1 MDNKKSVGKRS
12 LAFSRNL
19 GLTISL
25 VLHVILGSGF
35 VVLNTVTTEEEEF
48 ELLETQSIELN
59 SLSGEELEALL
70 ALLESDPEVSDST
83 NLPVK
88 SEPDASKLL
97 SVSNKITTPE
107 SKKKILNL
115 SRNLNRNLSLSRN
128 LNLKKDQRYQRRLSH
143 HWRVMILGLKRRR
156 GKNLKNK

>member
-35 VVLNTVTTEEEEF
+35 VALNTVTTEEEEF

-83 NLPVK
+83 NFPVK

-115 SRNLNRNLSLSRN
+115 SRNLNRYLS
-128 LNLKKDQRYQRRLSH
+128 
-143 HWRVMILGLKRRR
+143 
-156 GKNLKNK
+156 

>member
-1 MDNKKSVGKRS
+1 MNNKKSVGKRS

-19 GLTISL
+19 GLTISFA
-25 VLHVILGSGF
+25 LHVILGSGF
-35 VVLNTVTTEEEEF
+35 VALNTETTEEEEF

-70 ALLESDPEVSDST
+70 ALLEFDPEVSDST
-83 NLPVK
+83 NMPVK

-97 SVSNKITTPE
+97 SVSNKVTTPE

-115 SRNLNRNLSLSRN
+115 SLNRY
-128 LNLKKDQRYQRRLSH
+128 LNQSQNRYLIQS
-143 HWRVMILGLKRRR
+143 
-156 GKNLKNK
+156 

>member
-19 GLTISL
+19 GLTISFA
-25 VLHVILGSGF
+25 LHVILGSGF
-35 VVLNTVTTEEEEF
+35 VALNTETTEEEEF
-48 ELLETQSIELN
+48 KLLETQSIELN

-88 SEPDASKLL
+88 SEPEANKLL
-97 SVSNKITTPE
+97 SVSNKVTTPE

-115 SRNLNRNLSLSRN
+115 SLNRKLS
-128 LNLKKDQRYQRRLSH
+128 
-143 HWRVMILGLKRRR
+143 
-156 GKNLKNK
+156 

>member
-35 VVLNTVTTEEEEF
+35 VALNTVTTEEEEF

-97 SVSNKITTPE
+97 SVSNKVTTPE

-115 SRNLNRNLSLSRN
+115 SLSQNRYLS
-128 LNLKKDQRYQRRLSH
+128 
-143 HWRVMILGLKRRR
+143 
-156 GKNLKNK
+156 

>member
-1 MDNKKSVGKRS
+1 MDNKKSVGKKS

-19 GLTISL
+19 GLTISF
-25 VLHVILGSGF
+25 VVHVALGSGF
-35 VVLNTVTTEEEEF
+35 VALNTVTTEEEEF
-48 ELLETQSIELN
+48 KLLETQSIELN

-97 SVSNKITTPE
+97 SVSNKVTTPE

-115 SRNLNRNLSLSRN
+115 SLNRY
-128 LNLKKDQRYQRRLSH
+128 LNQS
-143 HWRVMILGLKRRR
+143 
-156 GKNLKNK
+156 